1 MYTSGAIGAV
11 AARAEGCEATMN
23 RRVYVIGA
31 GRTDFKRNLRKE
43 GLGLRDV
50 IVEAG
55 RAAIADA
62 GVQPGDIQA
71 GIVGN
76 FAAGLY
82 TRQLHLGA
90 LLIGID
96 ESLRGIPT
104 FHTEAACASGSV
116 AVLTAAQWVG
126 CGLHDL
132 VLVVGAEQ
140 QKTMAPAEGADVL
153 AAAADWR
160 DEKPVYGEH
169 MMPKMFAGIA
179 EAYAARHGLAES
191 GLATVVLKNYAHAR
205 LNPLAQMRDASM
217 TAEKALTAC
226 DANPRFA
233 PPLKITDC
241 SQITDGAAAVV
252 LASERFLRRGR
263 SLALAGFGHTT
274 DVLRL
279 DGKSVPDFPVVRR
292 AAEQAYAMA
301 GVSPRDLHAA
311 EVHDCFSISEL
322 VAYEAL
328 GWAEPGRAAALLES
342 GATTLPQ
349 VRGDIGVG
357 TRPAFTMPVNT
368 GGGLIAD
375 GHPVGATGVRQVVE
389 MFRQTSGEAD
399 ERQVEGAKTVMT
411 FNMGGSLTT
420 NVAMIWRG
428 A

>member
-1 MYTSGAIGAV
+1 
-11 AARAEGCEATMN
+11 MN
-23 RRVYVIGA
+23 RQVYVIGA
-31 GRTDFKRNLRKE
+31 GRTDFRRNLRKE
-43 GLGLRDV
+43 GLVLRDV

-71 GIVGN
+71 GVVGN

-104 FHTEAACASGSV
+104 LHTEAACASGSV
-116 AVLTAAQWVG
+116 AVLTAAQWIRG
-126 CGLHDL
+126 GLHDL

-140 QKTMAPAEGADVL
+140 QKTMSPAEGADVL
-153 AAAADWR
+153 AAAADWNVEQPR
-160 DEKPVYGEH
+160 YGEH

-179 EAYAARHGLAES
+179 AAYAARHGLS
-191 GLATVVLKNYAHAR
+191 DRQLATVVLKNYAHAR
-205 LNPLAQMRDASM
+205 LNPLAQMRATDM

-252 LASERFLRRGR
+252 LASDTFLRRGR

-274 DVLRL
+274 DSLRL
-279 DGKSVPDFPVVRR
+279 DEKRVPDFPVVRR

-328 GWAEPGRAAALLES
+328 GWAEPGGAAALIES
-342 GATTLPQ
+342 GATTLPR

-357 TRPAFTMPVNT
+357 TRPAFSLPVNT

-389 MFRQTSGEAD
+389 MFRQASGEAG

-428 A
+428 V